1 MGTVSL
7 RGIEKSYGTTKVIH
21 GVDLQVNDGEF
32 LVFVGP
38 SGCGKSTILRMIA
51 GLEDISGG
59 MLAID
64 GHTVND
70 VPPAQRGTAMVFQNY
85 ALYPHMTVAQN
96 MGFALKLSGT
106 PKKEASQMVG
116 RAAEI
121 LRISHLLERKPK
133 ALSGGERQRVAIG
146 RAIVRKPAVFLFDEP
161 LSNLDAALRV
171 QMRLELSS
179 LHRELGTTMIYVTH
193 DQVEAMTMGD
203 RIAVFN
209 AGRIEQVGAPLYLYE
224 RPANKFVAGFL
235 GSPHMNFLPCEVVSS
250 EGNRTTVSLIRRLP
264 LTLNLPRPA
273 GRATT
278 LGVRPEH
285 LDVTTMEEGLPAS
298 VELLEHLGDVTIG
311 YFRVPETELLLA
323 AKIEVAHATALQPG
337 MRVGLRPRAQH
348 CVLFDAD
355 GKACHI

>member
-7 RGIEKSYGTTKVIH
+7 QGIEKFYGTTKVVH

-59 MLAID
+59 TLAID
-64 GHTVND
+64 GQTVND
-70 VPPAQRGTAMVFQNY
+70 VPPARRGTAMVFQNY
-85 ALYPHMTVAQN
+85 ALYPHMTVAEN
-96 MGFALKLSGT
+96 MGFALKLAGT
-106 PKKEASQMVG
+106 PKDKARAVVG

-171 QMRLELSS
+171 QMRLELST

-209 AGRIEQVGAPLYLYE
+209 AGRIEQVGAPLHLYE
-224 RPANKFVAGFL
+224 HPANQFVAGFL
-235 GSPHMNFLPCEVVSS
+235 GSPRMNFLPCELVSA
-250 EGNRTTVSLIRRLP
+250 EAQRVTVNVMRRLP
-264 LTLNLPRPA
+264 LTLAVRAARPA
-273 GRATT
+273 SKPAQ
-278 LGVRPEH
+278 LGIRPEH
-285 LDVTTMEEGLPAS
+285 LDVTTMEEGVPAS

-311 YFRVPETELLLA
+311 HFRVADSGLLLA
-323 AKIEVAHATALQPG
+323 AKIEVHKAAALQPG
-337 MRVGLRPRAQH
+337 MRVGLKPRPEH

-355 GKACHI
+355 GRAL